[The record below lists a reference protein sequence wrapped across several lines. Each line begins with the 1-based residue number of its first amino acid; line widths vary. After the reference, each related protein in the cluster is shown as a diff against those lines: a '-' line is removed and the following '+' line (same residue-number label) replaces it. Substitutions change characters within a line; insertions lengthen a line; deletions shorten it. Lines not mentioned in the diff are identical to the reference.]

1 MREVALVKNK
11 TDKSARFIKAAIRVV
26 IGAAIVLVFI
36 RNAFPETKQAI
47 VIDEEAS
54 SAQSEIPVR
63 NGALSLPESSPI
75 AESAFS
81 SAEDYFPPDN
91 SEIIQSS
98 FDIIENSSDS
108 PVTEPDVSPK
118 ININEAPAGELVK
131 LYGIGEAKAA
141 AIIRY
146 RNENGGF
153 KSVDELINVSG
164 IGEKT
169 LAKIR
174 DYVTV

>member
-1 MREVALVKNK
+1 MKNK
-11 TDKSARFIKAAIRVV
+11 TDKAARFIKAAIRVV
-26 IGAAIVLVFI
+26 IGAAIVLVFA
-36 RNAFPETKQAI
+36 RNAFPKTKSAV
-47 VIDEEAS
+47 VIEDAVS
-54 SAQSEIPVR
+54 SVQHEIPAG
-63 NGALSLPESSPI
+63 NGALPLTENSSS
-75 AESAFS
+75 AESTSAERDFS
-81 SAEDYFPPDN
+81 SAEDYFTPDN
-91 SEIIQSS
+91 PEIVQSS
-98 FDIIENSSDS
+98 SDIIENSSVS
-108 PVTEPDVSPK
+108 PVTEPAVSPK